1 MIYCNHQNYKKR
13 HGVEESSQ
21 EAESTYE
28 MRVRHRGGQHGWILR
43 GKEEKKCFSD
53 FFPSEFSVFPEKL
66 FWENFSYLF
75 FDQSEF
81 AYRVKKKEKEKENQA

>member
-1 MIYCNHQNYKKR
+1 VDFE
-13 HGVEESSQ
+13 GE
-21 EAESTYE
+21 
-28 MRVRHRGGQHGWILR
+28 GG
-43 GKEEKKCFSD
+43 KKCFSD

>member
-1 MIYCNHQNYKKR
+1 VDFE
-13 HGVEESSQ
+13 GE
-21 EAESTYE
+21 
-28 MRVRHRGGQHGWILR
+28 GG
-43 GKEEKKCFSD
+43 KKCFSD

-81 AYRVKKKEKEKENQA
+81 AYRVTSPGTPFHNPKNFL